1 VKVRVEDVFDA
12 ATALPGHDRC
22 NGLHGHTYK
31 VEAIVD
37 GPLVGGVVADFRE
50 VKARL
55 HEVIKPFDHTDVSL
69 QFAYPSCET
78 LIIDICKRLKPAM
91 PGLEMVRLW
100 EGEGKWIELDA
111 ADLESLLP

>member
-1 VKVRVEDVFDA
+1 MKVRVEDVFDA

-37 GPLVGGVVADFRE
+37 GPLVGGVVADFR
-50 VKARL
+50 VLKARL
-55 HEVIKPFDHTDVSL
+55 SEVIKPFDHTDVSL
-69 QFAYPSCET
+69 QFTYPSCET
-78 LIIDICKRLKPAM
+78 LIIDICKRLKPVM

-111 ADLESLLP
+111 ADLESLQP